1 MKVDI
6 RAQTVCTIDIDSA
19 EAFRLLCKTLDMEF
33 VYDSDRD
40 FFVRENYLGRNCVY
54 FNRDGHDA
62 IYDERG
68 DLFVALRNVAVNIF
82 PNLEFRSA
90 HYIYNKN
97 EED

>member
-6 RAQTVCTIDIDSA
+6 KAQTICTIDIDSA

-33 VYDSDRD
+33 VFDSDID
-40 FFVRENYLGRNCVY
+40 LFVRKNDWGENCVY
-54 FNRDGHDA
+54 YIRDGHDE

-68 DLFVALRNVAVNIF
+68 DLFVSLRNVAVNIF

-90 HYIYNKN
+90 HYIYNK
-97 EED
+97 